1 MVFIDLEKAYN
12 RVPMEVLGRRLEK
25 KRVPVT
31 YMRVIR
37 DMYDGVRTRIR
48 TLVGDTDDFPID
60 IGLHQGLALSLFLF
74 TIIMD
79 ELIRGI

>member
-25 KRVPVT
+25 KRVLVA

-48 TLVGDTDDFPID
+48 TLVGDTDDFPI
-60 IGLHQGLALSLFLF
+60 GLHQGLALSLFLF
-74 TIIMD
+74 TIIMA
-79 ELIRGI
+79 ELIREI